1 MVKAALYGLLRSSLP
16 RCCVIRYSDMRR
28 SVYMADK
35 SRENKERAKEAA
47 GKAAT
52 YGPDI
57 DLEDYSPETEPHP
70 YQEELS
76 AISQVERDRMLR
88 AGVDL
93 TAKNRSGTFVQK
105 DLSVVHSRSIQ
116 EDMEIMD
123 IQQAREQY
131 EWLQEYWWSAIPANM
146 DKFTAR
152 AELHQEHGYFI
163 RSLPGAKSMF
173 PLQACLYLEEDNL
186 AQDVHNII
194 IAEEDSELHIITGCA
209 TGPHVKKG
217 LHVGISEF
225 YIKKGAKLTFTMIHN
240 WADKVAVRPRSATI
254 VEEGGLFLSNYVCMH
269 PVGTLQMYPV
279 AYLVGEGATARY
291 NSILVAS
298 PGSEMDVGSRVLL
311 KAKGTR
317 AEIISR
323 AITTG
328 GKIIAR
334 GHINGLVP
342 KIKAHLECKGLIL
355 SDEGIIHAI
364 PELEGHRQDVDLS
377 HEAAVGKIAQEEV
390 EYLMA
395 RGLTEDEATATIVR
409 GFLHVDIEGLPPELK
424 AEMDKAAEMSEK
436 SLL

>member
-1 MVKAALYGLLRSSLP
+1 MAGKSIKKQKQVKGAA
-16 RCCVIRYSDMRR
+16 D
-28 SVYMADK
+28 
-35 SRENKERAKEAA
+35 EAA
-47 GKAAT
+47 S
-52 YGPDI
+52 YGTDI
-57 DLEDYSPETEPHP
+57 NLEDYSSDAKAYP
-70 YQEELS
+70 YQKDLS
-76 AISQVERDRMLR
+76 AFSQAERDQMLM

-105 DLSVVHSRSIQ
+105 DLSVVHSLSTQ
-116 EDMEIMD
+116 EDMELMD

-131 EWLQEYWWSAIPANM
+131 GWLQDYWWKAIPADL

-152 AELHQEHGYFI
+152 AGLRQEHGYFI
-163 RSLPGAKSMF
+163 RSLPGAKSVY
-173 PLQACLYLEEDNL
+173 PLQACLYLEEDNI
-186 AQDVHNII
+186 AQDVHNIV
-194 IAEEDSELHIITGCA
+194 IAEEGSELHIITGCA
-209 TGPHVKKG
+209 TAPHVKKG
-217 LHVGISEF
+217 LHVGVSEF

-254 VEEGGLFLSNYVCMH
+254 VEEGGVFLSNYICMH
-269 PVGTLQMYPV
+269 PVGTLQTYPV
-279 AYLVGEGATARY
+279 AYLEGEGATARY
-291 NSILVAS
+291 NSILVAP
-298 PGSEMDVGSRVLL
+298 PGSEMDVGSRVVL

-355 SDEGIIHAI
+355 SDEGVIHAI
-364 PELEGHRQDVDLS
+364 PELEGHKQDVDLS

-395 RGLTEDEATATIVR
+395 RGLSEDEATATIVR

-424 AEMDKAAEMSEK
+424 AEMDKAVEMSEK

>member
-1 MVKAALYGLLRSSLP
+1 
-16 RCCVIRYSDMRR
+16 
-28 SVYMADK
+28 MAGK
-35 SRENKERAKEAA
+35 SRKKQEQVKGEADQ
-47 GKAAT
+47 AAS
-52 YGPDI
+52 YGTDI
-57 DLEDYSPETEPHP
+57 NLEDYSSETKAYP
-70 YQEELS
+70 YQKDLS
-76 AISQVERDRMLR
+76 AFSQAERDQMLM

-105 DLSVVHSRSIQ
+105 DLSVVHSLSTQ
-116 EDMEIMD
+116 EDMELMD
-123 IQQAREQY
+123 IQKAKEKY
-131 EWLQEYWWSAIPANM
+131 EWLQDYWWKAIPADL

-152 AELHQEHGYFI
+152 AQLRREHGYFI
-163 RSLPGAKSMF
+163 RSLPGAKSVH
-173 PLQACLYLEEDNL
+173 PLQACLYLEEDNSI
-186 AQDVHNII
+186 QDVHNVV
-194 IAEEDSELHIITGCA
+194 IAEEGSELHIITGCA
-209 TGPHVKKG
+209 TAPHVKKG
-217 LHVGISEF
+217 LHVGVSEF

-240 WADKVAVRPRSATI
+240 WTDKVAVRPRSATM
-254 VEEGGLFLSNYVCMH
+254 VEEGGVFLSNYICMH
-269 PVGTLQMYPV
+269 PVGTLQTYPV

-298 PGSEMDVGSRVLL
+298 RGSEMDVGSRVVL
-311 KAKGTR
+311 KATGTR

-355 SDEGIIHAI
+355 SDDGVIHAI
-364 PELEGHRQDVDLS
+364 PELEGHKQDVDLS

-395 RGLTEDEATATIVR
+395 RGLSEDEATATIVR

-424 AEMDKAAEMSEK
+424 AEMDKAVEMSEK

>member
-1 MVKAALYGLLRSSLP
+1 
-16 RCCVIRYSDMRR
+16 
-28 SVYMADK
+28 MAGKRDEK
-35 SRENKERAKEAA
+35 RELAKEAA
-47 GKAAT
+47 EKAAA
-52 YGPDI
+52 YGTDI
-57 DLEDYSPETEPHP
+57 ELESYSPETKEHP
-70 YQEELS
+70 YQDDLS
-76 AISQVERDRMLR
+76 AFSQVDRNQMLM

-93 TAKNRSGTFVQK
+93 AAKNRSGTFVQK
-105 DLSVVHSRSIQ
+105 DLSVVHSRSTQ
-116 EDMEIMD
+116 EGMEIMD
-123 IQQAREQY
+123 IEEALERY
-131 EWLQEYWWSAIPANM
+131 DWLQEYWWKAVPVNM
-146 DKFTAR
+146 DKYTAR

-163 RSLPGAKSMF
+163 RALPGAKSMY

-186 AQDVHNII
+186 AQDVHNIV
-194 IAEEDSELHIITGCA
+194 IAEEGSELHIITGCA
-209 TGPHVKKG
+209 TGPHVTKG
-217 LHVGISEF
+217 LHVGVSEF

-240 WADKVAVRPRSATI
+240 WAEKMAVRPRSVTI

-269 PVGTLQMYPV
+269 PVGTLQMYPM
-279 AYLVGEGATARY
+279 ARLIGEGATARF
-291 NSILVAS
+291 NSILVAA

-311 KAKGTR
+311 EAKGTR

-342 KIKAHLECKGLIL
+342 EIKAHLECKGLIL
-355 SDEGIIHAI
+355 NDEGIIHAV
-364 PELEGHRQDVDLS
+364 PELEGHKKDVDLS

-395 RGLTEDEATATIVR
+395 RGLNEEEATATIVR

-424 AEMDKAAEMSEK
+424 AEMDKAVELSEK